1 MEQRDYLKKQL
12 DEFGQVL
19 FALITNLLQHKNA
32 GTFNEALHT
41 TNQQLKEVLDY
52 DLDELISIPD
62 EAFIP
67 TLKAKKIKND
77 GLDKL
82 SDLLLLFADQEGPTE
97 KGKKYYKKS
106 LLLLDKL
113 ESVEAI
119 YSMDRHRKI
128 ERVKKIMK

>member
-1 MEQRDYLKKQL
+1 MEQRDYLKKQI

-19 FALITNLLQHKNA
+19 FSLITNLLINKNA
-32 GTFNEALHT
+32 GTFNEALPST
-41 TNQQLKEVLDY
+41 DKQLKELLDY
-52 DLDELISIPD
+52 NLDELVSIPD
-62 EAFIP
+62 EDFISI
-67 TLKAKKIKND
+67 LKAKKIKND

-82 SDLLLLFADQEGPTE
+82 SELLLLVADQEGSTE
-97 KGKKYYKKS
+97 KGKQYYKKS

-128 ERVKKIMK
+128 ERVKKIVQ